1 MKRRNFILSSFVAAP
16 VLASA
21 NQLTTN
27 DNTPE
32 SFTVKMG
39 EARFGTHTPFRG
51 VNPNDLKISKR
62 DTEGSVAMFEYIGTE
77 KTGPSFHVHLKQDE
91 IFYVAEGEFLFK
103 VGEQKSTLKAGDTI
117 FLPRKVPHTWLQLS
131 DRGKLIYWVTPAGKM
146 EDFFLKMNSFTKPP
160 TKEEMDKIHADH
172 DMKTVGPPLLII
184 DY

>member
-21 NQLTTN
+21 SQLTTN

-32 SFTVKMG
+32 SFTVKTG

-91 IFYVAEGEFLFK
+91 IFYVAEGEFYS
-103 VGEQKSTLKAGDTI
+103 KSESKKA
-117 FLPRKVPHTWLQLS
+117 PSKP
-131 DRGKLIYWVTPAGKM
+131 VTP
-146 EDFFLKMNSFTKPP
+146 FFSLEKCP
-160 TKEEMDKIHADH
+160 TRGCNFPTEEN
-172 DMKTVGPPLLII
+172 
-184 DY
+184 